1 MVLDIVMPRLGMT
14 MEKGK
19 IISWNGQEGEVM
31 QREKLLLTVET
42 EKVSYEVV
50 APETGFLHI
59 MVRAGEEAP
68 VGALIGFLAS
78 TQEEYRKV
86 KSERPMAMEKEA
98 PSPAATALSPSAPSP
113 VPAGGQLKVSGI
125 ARKMAADHCL
135 DLAQIRGTGPEGR
148 ITKEDVLK
156 ALEEREQKDKKPEI
170 PPAGKREEPG
180 RPVIAGKRIREII
193 PLTGMTKA
201 MAEHMLR
208 SRQNTA
214 QVTNWEDVDMTEMI
228 KLRQKLLSMEESL
241 GVRISY
247 TDIFAKI
254 ACVVL
259 KQFPLLNS
267 SVEGEEIRLWEDI
280 NLGIA
285 VNLER
290 GLIVPVVHQAHQK
303 SIVEVSRQISSLL
316 EKARLG
322 TLTADD
328 VNGGTY
334 TISNLG
340 SVGGIPG
347 MPVLVYGQMGIIA
360 LGGIYK
366 QPVVV
371 DDQIV
376 IRPMLRFASTVDH
389 RIIPGVVHH
398 NFRMLWKRYLQ
409 EPSMLIL
416 GL

>member
-1 MVLDIVMPRLGMT
+1 L
-14 MEKGK
+14 
-19 IISWNGQEGEVM
+19 
-31 QREKLLLTVET
+31 
-42 EKVSYEVV
+42 
-50 APETGFLHI
+50 
-59 MVRAGEEAP
+59 
-68 VGALIGFLAS
+68 
-78 TQEEYRKV
+78 
-86 KSERPMAMEKEA
+86 
-98 PSPAATALSPSAPSP
+98 
-113 VPAGGQLKVSGI
+113 
-125 ARKMAADHCL
+125 
-135 DLAQIRGTGPEGR
+135 
-148 ITKEDVLK
+148 
-156 ALEEREQKDKKPEI
+156 
-170 PPAGKREEPG
+170 
-180 RPVIAGKRIREII
+180 
-193 PLTGMTKA
+193 
-201 MAEHMLR
+201 
-208 SRQNTA
+208 RQN
-214 QVTNWEDVDMTEMI
+214 
-228 KLRQKLLSMEESL
+228 LLSMEEGL

-267 SVEGEEIRLWEDI
+267 SVEGEEIRVWEDI

-303 SIVEVSRQISSLL
+303 SIVEVSRQISSLV

-371 DDQIV
+371 EDQIV
-376 IRPMLRFASTVDH
+376 IRPMMRFASTVDH